1 MIKEEKERVEKQA
14 ENLGKEGLKGKTES
28 LEKAIA
34 QNEVQ
39 DM

>member
-1 MIKEEKERVEKQA
+1 MEKQA